1 MCALLGLLLSCATF
15 AAQAAGMGYDD
26 ARHLLA
32 RTGFAPAE
40 SEVQAYAKLSRAQA
54 ADKLL
59 SETRSEA
66 QTPPPSWVNEP
77 PLPLRDIQRLPEEE
91 KKALLR
97 QQIERGV
104 ELRGWWYREM
114 LATPTPLTERMTLFW
129 HNHFVSSQ
137 QKVKSAQLM
146 YRQHVLL
153 RGYALGN
160 FGELLHAVSKDPA
173 MILYLDN
180 ASNRRGRPNENF
192 AREVMEL
199 FTLGVG
205 HYTEQDIQE
214 AARAFTG
221 WSLDRSSG
229 EFRFYRLLHDGGTKT
244 VLGRSG
250 DFDGD
255 AVLDILLA
263 QPQTAEFISAKL
275 WREFVS
281 PDPDVK
287 EVQRLAQVF
296 REARYEI
303 KPLLRALFS
312 SDTFYAPAN
321 RARLIKS
328 PVDLLVGTLRQFSI
342 EGLDT
347 RLLAFAGRQ
356 LNQDLFG
363 PPNVKGWPG
372 GDDWINSTTLLARK
386 QFMER
391 IFRAE
396 EMPLDRRALRAEMG
410 PGAVRAMAGQ
420 ALLANLRFDAAAFFG
435 AFKGG
440 EEQRRASVERLVLS
454 RTASH
459 KPSAS
464 ERIEFIRQL
473 VLDPVYQLK

>member
-1 MCALLGLLLSCATF
+1 
-15 AAQAAGMGYDD
+15 MGYDD

-32 RTGFAPAE
+32 RSGFAPTVA
-40 SEVQAYAKLSRAQA
+40 EVQIYAKLTRAQA
-54 ADKLL
+54 VDKLL
-59 SETRSEA
+59 NETRSAA
-66 QTPPPSWVNEP
+66 QTPAPSWVNEP
-77 PLPLRDIQRLPEEE
+77 PTSLRDIKQLSDEARKQLQ
-91 KKALLR
+91 R

-104 ELRGWWYREM
+104 ELRGWWYQEM

-153 RGYALGN
+153 RRQALGN

-173 MILYLDN
+173 MIVYLDN
-180 ASNRRGRPNENF
+180 ATNRRGHPNENF

-205 HYTEQDIQE
+205 HYTEQDIKE
-214 AARAFTG
+214 VARAFTG
-221 WSLDRSSG
+221 WSLDRATG
-229 EFRFYRLLHDGGTKT
+229 EFRFYPLLHDAGPKT

-263 QPQTAEFISAKL
+263 QPQTAELISTKL

-281 PDPDVK
+281 PNADAK
-287 EVQRLAQVF
+287 EVKRLAAIF
-296 REARYEI
+296 REARYEM
-303 KPLLRALFS
+303 KPLLRALFT
-312 SDTFYAPAN
+312 SDAFYAPAN

-328 PVDLLVGTLRQFSI
+328 PVDLLVGTLRQFGI
-342 EGLDT
+342 KGVDT
-347 RLLAFAGRQ
+347 RLLVFSGRQ

-372 GDDWINSTTLLARK
+372 GEDWINSTTLLARK

-391 IFRAE
+391 IFRME
-396 EMPLDRRALRAEMG
+396 EMPIDRRTLRNEMG
-410 PGAVRAMAGQ
+410 ASAAREMAGQ
-420 ALLANLRFDAAAFFG
+420 AMVANLRFDAPTFFD

-440 EEQRRASVERLVLS
+440 EEQRRTSVERLVLAGP
-454 RTASH
+454 ASH
-459 KPSAS
+459 KPAAT

-473 VLDPVYQLK
+473 VLDSAYQLK